1 LVFAFSSFFIINN
14 HHLSSTIMMQTPSKP
29 PLSIKHA
36 IEEQRTLQTKVAHL
50 YGRSFFKM
58 YNEMADRCFIDCV
71 HTFDAEPPALAAAA
85 AAAASDADANADAD
99 VDASLP
105 IDSSVVEPPK
115 PPPTN
120 LSKGEKACIETCF
133 ERMLKANSRIERE
146 FNFAKQ
152 QTENQQSKRDAEI
165 AMHLDM
171 DD

>member
-71 HTFDAEPPALAAAA
+71 HTVD
-85 AAAASDADANADAD
+85 AASDADANADAD